1 MDDYKIESKKGEG
14 TYSEVFTA
22 QIRRTLKLVA
32 IKCMKA
38 QYDSVDKIKKE
49 KEVQALKQLA
59 GHPNI
64 VRLLDV
70 LYDEPQSTMIGNSR

>member
-22 QIRRTLKLVA
+22 QVRNTTKLVA

-38 QYDSVDKIKKE
+38 RYDSVEKITKE

-64 VRLLDV
+64 IKLLDV
-70 LYDEPQSTMIGNSR
+70 LYNGPEGN